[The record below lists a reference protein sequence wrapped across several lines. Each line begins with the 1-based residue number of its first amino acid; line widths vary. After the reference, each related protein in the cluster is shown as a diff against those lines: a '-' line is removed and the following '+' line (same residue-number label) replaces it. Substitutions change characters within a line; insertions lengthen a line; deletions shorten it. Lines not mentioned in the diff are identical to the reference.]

1 MQVRLL
7 IDEDFNNDI
16 IWGVIRRRPNTD
28 LVRVQDRGL
37 SGKADE
43 MILSAAADEG
53 RIVLTHDESTMTSA
67 AIQRIERGAPMPGVF
82 VVRQRTS
89 QSLVIDELILIL
101 DASSAEEW
109 TDQVQFVPL

>member
-1 MQVRLL
+1 
-7 IDEDFNNDI
+7 
-16 IWGVIRRRPNTD
+16 
-28 LVRVQDRGL
+28 
-37 SGKADE
+37 
-43 MILSAAADEG
+43 
-53 RIVLTHDESTMTSA
+53 MTSA